1 MRRVVRALLWPIII
15 YLLLCSAAASFL
27 TQTTLHPYRRPLS
40 DDVQQQIRQAAAES
54 GAGVQDVEITT
65 FDRTPLSAWYIR
77 PFHPNGD
84 AVILLHGLGDN
95 RLGTVGY
102 AQLLLKYSY
111 SVLMPDA
118 RAHGLSGGSITTY
131 GVLER
136 DDIREWFAWIE
147 QSERPACIYGLGESM
162 GAAQLLQAVTVEPNF
177 CAVVAESSFA
187 NFREIAYDRMG
198 QQFRV
203 SPWVGRTLLRP
214 VVEMALAY
222 VRFEDRLD
230 LARASPQRAVANTTV
245 PVMLIHG
252 VVDSNIPVY
261 HSRMLK
267 LENRNIQLWEVP
279 GADHCGAISVARA
292 DFEQR
297 VVGWFRAHKREK
309 GAYADR
315 AKLAMQAP

>member
-1 MRRVVRALLWPIII
+1 M
-15 YLLLCSAAASFL
+15 
-27 TQTTLHPYRRPLS
+27 
-40 DDVQQQIRQAAAES
+40 
-54 GAGVQDVEITT
+54 QDVEIRT

-84 AVILLHGLGDN
+84 TVILLHGLGDN

-102 AQLLLKYSY
+102 AQLLLKYGY

-118 RAHGLSGGSITTY
+118 RAHGLSGGSIATY

-136 DDIREWFAWIE
+136 DDIREWFEWIE
-147 QSERPACIYGLGESM
+147 RSEHPACIYGLGESM
-162 GAAQLLQAVTVEPNF
+162 GAAQLLQALAVEPNF

-198 QQFRV
+198 QQFHAG
-203 SPWVGRTLLRP
+203 PWVGRTVLRP

-222 VRFEDRLD
+222 VHFENGLN
-230 LARASPQRAVANTTV
+230 LAAASPQQAVANTTV
-245 PVMLIHG
+245 PVMLVHG

-267 LENRNIQLWEVP
+267 LENPSIELWEVP
-279 GADHCGAISVARA
+279 GADHCGAISVAPA

-297 VVGWFRAHKREK
+297 ILNWFTAHQRDRS
-309 GAYADR
+309 AYPDH

>member
-1 MRRVVRALLWPIII
+1 M
-15 YLLLCSAAASFL
+15 
-27 TQTTLHPYRRPLS
+27 
-40 DDVQQQIRQAAAES
+40 QQQVRQAAAEL
-54 GAGVQDVEITT
+54 GARVQDVEITT
-65 FDRTPLSAWYIR
+65 FDRTPLRAWYIR
-77 PFHPNGD
+77 PVRPNGA

-102 AQLLLKYSY
+102 AQLLLKYGY

-118 RAHGLSGGSITTY
+118 RAHGLSGGSIATY

-136 DDIREWFAWIE
+136 NDIREWFQWIE
-147 QSERPACIYGLGESM
+147 QSERPACVYGLGESM
-162 GAAQLLQAVTVEPNF
+162 GAAQLLQALTVEPNF
-177 CAVVAESSFA
+177 CAIVAESSFA

-198 QQFRV
+198 QQFHAG
-203 SPWVGRTLLRP
+203 PWVGRTVLRP

-230 LARASPQRAVANTTV
+230 LTAASPQQAVANTTV
-245 PVMLIHG
+245 PVMLVHG

-267 LENRNIQLWEVP
+267 LENPNIELWEVP
-279 GADHCGAISVARA
+279 GADHCGAISADPA
-292 DFEQR
+292 DFEQKI
-297 VVGWFRAHKREK
+297 VGWFTTHGHEK
-309 GAYADR
+309 SAYPDH